1 MEAGEDGEGSKRSK
15 GKEAGKGDGQGEGGW
30 TGQGE
35 DVLEDQYKRNH
46 DMGGQVRDMITKWLS
61 KR

>member
-15 GKEAGKGDGQGEGGW
+15 GKEAGEGW

-35 DVLEDQYKRNH
+35 EVLEGQYKCNH